1 MTEYMD
7 RSRSFNA
14 KKIALAGIL
23 TAIASAALLLENIVP
38 TGKLGFYVF
47 SAFLLS
53 IVIMECGLTSGWVS
67 YFAVSIIA
75 FIIVPEKTAVLPY
88 VMFFG
93 IYSLVKSHI
102 ERLDKIILEWI
113 LKYAFFNISL
123 YFMWNIAVNVLQ
135 LIPGS
140 LFEVLPVF
148 IIVIIIQ
155 ILFFLFDWIFTL
167 WTNYYIEQ
175 IQPKVRRLNL

>member
-1 MTEYMD
+1 MD

-14 KKIALAGIL
+14 KIALAGIL

-113 LKYAFFNISL
+113 LKYAFLIFPYTLCGI
-123 YFMWNIAVNVLQ
+123 LQ
-135 LIPGS
+135 LMYCS
-140 LFEVLPVF
+140 
-148 IIVIIIQ
+148 
-155 ILFFLFDWIFTL
+155 
-167 WTNYYIEQ
+167 
-175 IQPKVRRLNL
+175 